1 LTIINFCLTGKS
13 KRYLTLDNMNVCI
26 LSSEDSHQSLV
37 NAAKYF
43 STQEKDIDQQDIS
56 LYLRSKSSNI
66 TQFQWIIKHKLI
78 FALKENY
85 DFPDPELLINFGP
98 SLTLNGFPLWQ
109 IRLTEIYFLPTHHNI
124 KFNQFYDL
132 LFAYSKSEQRF
143 GK

>member
-66 TQFQWIIKHKLI
+66 TQLQPITK
-78 FALKENY
+78 N
-85 DFPDPELLINFGP
+85 
-98 SLTLNGFPLWQ
+98 
-109 IRLTEIYFLPTHHNI
+109 
-124 KFNQFYDL
+124 
-132 LFAYSKSEQRF
+132 
-143 GK
+143 